1 MSEGAFSV
9 AEAKAQFAELLYQ
22 AEAGQ
27 AVRITRRGKPVAV
40 LLSEAEFERLGK
52 PKDDW
57 VSFTK
62 TCRKGMLEE
71 GLPLLGDAELG
82 SLRDRADAPAS
93 RALVPQHRRRK

>member
-1 MSEGAFSV
+1 MSDGAFSV

-22 AEAGQ
+22 AETGQ

-62 TCRKGMLEE
+62 TWRKGMIQE

-82 SLRDRADAPAS
+82 GLRNHADAPAS
-93 RALVPQHRRRK
+93 RAPVPKHRRR